1 MSFEEDIKKW
11 VYYDNKS
18 KELNEQ
24 IKLNRNTK
32 NDLTQ
37 KIINHVDENP
47 SLQDAVVKISDGRL
61 KFSQNKQTAPITLAF
76 LESCL
81 SDIIQDDTN
90 VKKIMEY
97 IKSQRETKIVPDIK
111 RYYDN

>member
-1 MSFEEDIKKW
+1 MTFEEDIKKW

-24 IKLNRNTK
+24 TKLNRNTK

>member
-24 IKLNRNTK
+24 IKVNRNTK

>member
-81 SDIIQDDTN
+81 SDIIQ
-90 VKKIMEY
+90 E
-97 IKSQRETKIVPDIK
+97 
-111 RYYDN
+111 